1 MLFSIKEISLFV
13 NSREVITDNHN
24 STPNLIT
31 EGYAKKQ
38 KIDPLWKT
46 QQNLLDAQV
55 YRNPQYS

>member
-13 NSREVITDNHN
+13 NSREVITDNYN
-24 STPNLIT
+24 STQNLIT

-55 YRNPQYS
+55 YRNLQYS

>member
-1 MLFSIKEISLFV
+1 MLFSIKDISLFV

-24 STPNLIT
+24 STQNLIT

-46 QQNLLDAQV
+46 QQNLLDSQV

>member
-24 STPNLIT
+24 STQNLIT

-46 QQNLLDAQV
+46 QQNLLDSQV

>member
-13 NSREVITDNHN
+13 NSREVITDNYN
-24 STPNLIT
+24 STQNLIT

-46 QQNLLDAQV
+46 QQNLLDSQV
-55 YRNPQYS
+55 YRNLQYS